1 MIFVKEHNNK
11 VLAACDEELLG
22 KTLTEGEKEITI
34 TRKFYEGQKVT
45 EQEFIKII
53 KKHNNI
59 NLIGNKVVEIAE
71 KQGIIKHHNEINNI
85 KYAVIITI

>member
-1 MIFVKEHNNK
+1 MIYIKEHSGK

-22 KTLTEGEKEITI
+22 KTLKSKDKELKVTS
-34 TRKFYEGQKVT
+34 KFYEGQKVT
-45 EQEFIKII
+45 EQEFIKLL
-53 KKHNNI
+53 KTHNNI

-71 KQGIIKHHNEINNI
+71 KQGIIKHHSEINNT